1 VPFASS
7 VLVPTD
13 LSPASH
19 AAIAEAARLA
29 RAEACKIT
37 LLYVLDTEKWVPP
50 PSVTNAESMLRRMV
64 EEANGAA
71 HSVLAALR
79 EHFFAGLSQV
89 EVRTLE
95 HASAALAI
103 CQCAREW
110 GADLIVIASHG
121 RAGAVPPGGVG
132 SVTEKVVRAA
142 ECRVLVVPSA
152 RPSEIAH

>member
-1 VPFASS
+1 MPFASS

-29 RAEACKIT
+29 RSEACKIT
-37 LLYVLDTEKWVPP
+37 LLYVLDTGTWVPP
-50 PSVTNAESMLRRMV
+50 ASVQNPESMLRRMV

-71 HSVLAALR
+71 HSVLSALR
-79 EHFFAGLSQV
+79 EHFLSGLPHV

-121 RAGAVPPGGVG
+121 RAAVPASGVG

-142 ECRVLVVPSA
+142 ECRVLVVPSGRA
-152 RPSEIAH
+152 SEVAH